1 VPTPQ
6 AERLTATYRKQTLAL
21 KAATVR
27 DLLKLWPALDWK
39 RLDAT
44 YPAWALAVGQLV
56 QRNRQA
62 SAALSGA
69 YLQAFRSAEG
79 VDGPAP
85 LVISADLN
93 PEQLAVSLRVSSVVA
108 AKKAAEAG
116 RTQAD
121 AMRSAFVLSSG
132 EMSKLVLNAGRETLL
147 QSLAKDGKA
156 VGWQRVVSGGACNF
170 CRMLAGRGAVYSA
183 DTVDFHTH
191 GHCGCTAEPVYL

>member
-1 VPTPQ
+1 MATPQ
-6 AERLTATYRKQTLAL
+6 ARRLTDAYRKQTLAL
-21 KAATVR
+21 RSATVR
-27 DLLKLWPALDWK
+27 DLLRLWPALDWK
-39 RLDAT
+39 RLDST

-62 SAALSGA
+62 SAALSAA
-69 YLQAFRSAEG
+69 YLQAFRAAEG
-79 VDGPAP
+79 LGEAP
-85 LVISADLN
+85 LVVSADIN

-108 AKKAAEAG
+108 VKKATEAG
-116 RTQAD
+116 RTEAD

-147 QSLAKDGKA
+147 KSLARDGRA
-156 VGWQRVVSGGACNF
+156 RGWQRVTSGGACNF

-191 GHCGCTAEPVYL
+191 GHCGCTAEPVYI